1 MISTS
6 ARGWLLLI
14 TFFAAGLVAGYAI
27 GRPHGLR
34 PSRVDNPME
43 PHVFVE
49 RLTSDL
55 HLDAPQRDSITGIL
69 TRRQRVIDSA
79 WRALEPG
86 VRATIRLGAAGNH
99 RCLTAGSASEVHG
112 PLPRSAR
119 KHGRA
124 VKEHF
129 VHGTQRHDKTRARL

>member
-1 MISTS
+1 M
-6 ARGWLLLI
+6 AAAHHL
-14 TFFAAGLVAGYAI
+14 FAAGLVAGYAI
-27 GRPHGLR
+27 GSPHGLR

-86 VRATIRLGAAGNH
+86 VRATIDSAQREIIAVLRPAQRAKYMDLFRAAHGNM
-99 RCLTAGSASEVHG
+99 AG
-112 PLPRSAR
+112 P
-119 KHGRA
+119 
-124 VKEHF
+124 
-129 VHGTQRHDKTRARL
+129 